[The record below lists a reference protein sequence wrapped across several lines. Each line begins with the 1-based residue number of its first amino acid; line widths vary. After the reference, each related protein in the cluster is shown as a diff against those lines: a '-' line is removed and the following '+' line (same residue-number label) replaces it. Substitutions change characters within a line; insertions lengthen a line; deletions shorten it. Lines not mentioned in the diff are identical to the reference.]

1 MVSSTTLTTQPL
13 KNLRRTTTE
22 VASNAAKQPN
32 YRNTKHASHNPLWW
46 VREANEGCRKQ
57 LRHKFVRFYCGR
69 LTSQTL

>member
-32 YRNTKHASHNPLWW
+32 YRNTKHASHNPL
-46 VREANEGCRKQ
+46 
-57 LRHKFVRFYCGR
+57 
-69 LTSQTL
+69 